1 MKIRLLLTTVGIL
14 LHIAMACAV
23 VADEPVPCTTQKSFE
38 AVDYRH
44 RTICH
49 SPEKPGY
56 TCWAQLWGMSDG
68 SLMVT
73 LTQATGPVQGR
84 KRAPAEILHRMPSA
98 NQNIA
103 GYDMTGLNLENVY
116 LHSSNDG
123 KTWEKVGSEPFASC
137 MNSMLGGGIVTL
149 ANGSMLRNVWGQGL
163 RGQDRVYADVLETG
177 FLQRSSDGAKT
188 WSKPE
193 WISQDP
199 KLQTWPKRLRRLRD
213 GRILITGGACPYES
227 DKWKW
232 EEQCT
237 KIRPCLWVSKD
248 PAGKSWT
255 EPLYVGP
262 SGTEEWDVA
271 ELDNGDLIGVLR
283 IQANQRRQV
292 LLVKHGETWKPG
304 PLEATPFPPSGQP
317 ELVATRE
324 GVVLYVD
331 SNGSWWTANG
341 GKTWTKLSVPGSA
354 YYPSA
359 VQITDGTILVV
370 SHVGNDNA
378 YGTVDQS
385 IVLDSFKLK
394 VR

>member
-1 MKIRLLLTTVGIL
+1 
-14 LHIAMACAV
+14 
-23 VADEPVPCTTQKSFE
+23 
-38 AVDYRH
+38 
-44 RTICH
+44 
-49 SPEKPGY
+49 
-56 TCWAQLWGMSDG
+56 
-68 SLMVT
+68 
-73 LTQATGPVQGR
+73 
-84 KRAPAEILHRMPSA
+84 
-98 NQNIA
+98 
-103 GYDMTGLNLENVY
+103 
-116 LHSSNDG
+116 
-123 KTWEKVGSEPFASC
+123 
-137 MNSMLGGGIVTL
+137 
-149 ANGSMLRNVWGQGL
+149 
-163 RGQDRVYADVLETG
+163 
-177 FLQRSSDGAKT
+177 
-188 WSKPE
+188 
-193 WISQDP
+193 
-199 KLQTWPKRLRRLRD
+199 LRD